1 MALSN
6 EIVLRPRFNLELNK
20 NYDTILNSFEESKC
34 KEFIIKCVGEHI
46 FIKIPK
52 EEEHFWSPQLHIE
65 IDEIDEFTSKLHGFF
80 GPKPTVWTFFMFL
93 HFSIGAIF
101 IFSAIGAYSNWSLN
115 DSYTQHVSVM
125 SLMLFFWFTLYFAGR
140 IGRMRAK
147 EQMRKLYNFMEDIL
161 IKS

>member
-6 EIVLRPRFNLELNK
+6 EIILRPRFNLELNK
-20 NYDTILNSFEESKC
+20 NYDTILNSFEDSKC

-93 HFSIGAIF
+93 HFSIGVIF

-115 DSYTQHVSVM
+115 DSYTEHISVM
-125 SLMLFFWFTLYFAGR
+125 FLMLFFWFTLYFAGR
-140 IGRMRAK
+140 IGRMKAK

>member
-20 NYDTILNSFEESKC
+20 NYDTILNSFEDSKC
-34 KEFIIKCVGEHI
+34 KGFIIKCVDEHI

-80 GPKPTVWTFFMFL
+80 GPRPTVWTFFMFL
-93 HFSIGAIF
+93 HFSIGVIF

-115 DSYTQHVSVM
+115 DSYTSYISVM
-125 SLMLFFWFTLYFAGR
+125 FLMLFFWFTLYFAGR
-140 IGRMRAK
+140 IGRMKAK
-147 EQMRKLYNFMEDIL
+147 EQMSKLYNFMEDIL

>member
-34 KEFIIKCVGEHI
+34 KEFIIKCVDEHI

-115 DSYTQHVSVM
+115 DSYTQHISVM